1 MKVTTAMVKEL
12 RDRTGAGIMDTKRAL
27 EAADGVM
34 EEAEKALAKKGLAT
48 ALKKGSRE
56 TSEGVIQSYIHTG
69 NRIGAMVELNCETDF
84 VARTPEFTDL
94 ARDLAMQVAAMSPV
108 HINREMVPED
118 AGDVPAGEI
127 LTEQQYIKEPGKT
140 VSELVTEMIAR
151 VGENVRIRRISRFEL
166 GD

>member
-27 EAADGVM
+27 DAAGGVM
-34 EEAEKALAKKGLAT
+34 EEAEKALAEKGLAT
-48 ALKKGSRE
+48 AMKKGGRE
-56 TSEGVIQSYIHTG
+56 TSEGVIQSYVHTG

-84 VARTPEFTDL
+84 VARTTEFNEL
-94 ARDLAMQVAAMSPV
+94 ARDLAMQVAAMSPI
-108 HINREMVPED
+108 HIDRDMVPED
-118 AGDVPAGEI
+118 TGDVPAEEV
-127 LTEQQYIKEPGKT
+127 LTEQQYIKDPGKT

-151 VGENVRIRRISRFEL
+151 VGENVRIRRIARFEL

>member
-27 EAADGVM
+27 ESANGAM
-34 EEAEKALAKKGLAT
+34 EEAEKALAEKGLAT
-48 ALKKGSRE
+48 AMKKGGRE
-56 TSEGVIQSYIHTG
+56 TSEGVIQSYVHTG

-84 VARTPEFTDL
+84 VARTAEFTEL

-108 HINREMVPED
+108 HINRDVVPED
-118 AGDVPAGEI
+118 AGEVPAEEV
-127 LTEQQYIKEPGKT
+127 LTEQQYIRDPGKT
-140 VSELVTEMIAR
+140 VNELVTEMIAK
-151 VGENVRIRRISRFEL
+151 VGENVRIRRIARFEL

>member
-27 EAADGVM
+27 DAAGGVM
-34 EEAEKALAKKGLAT
+34 EEAEKVLAEKGLAT
-48 ALKKGSRE
+48 AMKKGGRE
-56 TSEGVIQSYIHTG
+56 TSEGVIQSYVHTG

-84 VARTPEFTDL
+84 VARTTEFNEL
-94 ARDLAMQVAAMSPV
+94 ARDLAMQVAAMSPN
-108 HINREMVPED
+108 HIERDMVPED
-118 AGDVPAGEI
+118 AGEVPAEEV
-127 LTEQQYIKEPGKT
+127 LTEQQYIKDPGKT

-151 VGENVRIRRISRFEL
+151 VGENVRIRRIARFEL

>member
-27 EAADGVM
+27 EATDGVM
-34 EEAEKALAKKGLAT
+34 EEAEKALAEKGLAT
-48 ALKKGSRE
+48 ALKKGARE

-84 VARTPEFTDL
+84 VARTPEFTGL

-108 HINREMVPED
+108 HINRDMVPED
-118 AGDVPAGEI
+118 AGDVPAEEI
-127 LTEQQYIKEPGKT
+127 LTEQQYIKDPGKT

-151 VGENVRIRRISRFEL
+151 VGENVRIQRISRFEL

>member
-27 EAADGVM
+27 DAAGGVM
-34 EEAEKALAKKGLAT
+34 EEAEKALAEKGLAT
-48 ALKKGSRE
+48 AMKKGGRE
-56 TSEGVIQSYIHTG
+56 TSEGVIQSYVHTG

-84 VARTPEFTDL
+84 VARTPEFNEL
-94 ARDLAMQVAAMSPV
+94 ARDLAMQVAAMSPI
-108 HINREMVPED
+108 HIERDMVPED
-118 AGDVPAGEI
+118 AGDVPTEEV
-127 LTEQQYIKEPGKT
+127 LTEQQYIKDPGKT

-151 VGENVRIRRISRFEL
+151 VGENVRIRRIARFEL

>member
-27 EAADGVM
+27 DAASGVM
-34 EEAEKALAKKGLAT
+34 EEAEKALAEKGLAT
-48 ALKKGSRE
+48 AMKKGGRE
-56 TSEGVIQSYIHTG
+56 TSEGVIQSYVHTG

-84 VARTPEFTDL
+84 VARTTEFNEL
-94 ARDLAMQVAAMSPV
+94 ARDLAMQVAAMSPI
-108 HINREMVPED
+108 HIDRDMVPED
-118 AGDVPAGEI
+118 TGDVPAEEV
-127 LTEQQYIKEPGKT
+127 LTEQQYIKDPGKT

-151 VGENVRIRRISRFEL
+151 VGENVRIRRIARFEL

>member
-27 EAADGVM
+27 ESANGAM
-34 EEAEKALAKKGLAT
+34 EEAEKALAEKGLAT
-48 ALKKGSRE
+48 AMKKGGRE
-56 TSEGVIQSYIHTG
+56 TSEGVVQSYVHTG

-84 VARTPEFTDL
+84 VARTAEFTEL

-108 HINREMVPED
+108 HINRDVVPED
-118 AGDVPAGEI
+118 AGEVPAEEV
-127 LTEQQYIKEPGKT
+127 LTEQQYIRDPGKT
-140 VSELVTEMIAR
+140 VNELVTEMIAK
-151 VGENVRIRRISRFEL
+151 VGENVRIRRIARFEL

>member
-27 EAADGVM
+27 DAAGGVM
-34 EEAEKALAKKGLAT
+34 EVAEKALAEKGLAT
-48 ALKKGSRE
+48 AMKKGGRE
-56 TSEGVIQSYIHTG
+56 TSEGVIQSYVHTG

-84 VARTPEFTDL
+84 VARTPEFNEL
-94 ARDLAMQVAAMSPV
+94 ARDLAMQVAAMSPI
-108 HINREMVPED
+108 HIERDMVPED
-118 AGDVPAGEI
+118 AGDVPTEEV
-127 LTEQQYIKEPGKT
+127 LTEQQYIKDPGKT

-151 VGENVRIRRISRFEL
+151 VGENVRIRRIARFEL

>member
-27 EAADGVM
+27 DAAGGVM
-34 EEAEKALAKKGLAT
+34 EEAEKVLAEKGLAT
-48 ALKKGSRE
+48 AMKKGGRE
-56 TSEGVIQSYIHTG
+56 TSEGVIQSYVHTG

-84 VARTPEFTDL
+84 VARTTEFNEL
-94 ARDLAMQVAAMSPV
+94 ARDLAMQVAAMSPN
-108 HINREMVPED
+108 HIERDMVPED
-118 AGDVPAGEI
+118 AGEVPAEEV

-151 VGENVRIRRISRFEL
+151 VGENVRIRRIARFEL

>member
-27 EAADGVM
+27 DAAGGAM
-34 EEAEKALAKKGLAT
+34 EEAEKALAEKGLAT
-48 ALKKGSRE
+48 AMKKGGRE
-56 TSEGVIQSYIHTG
+56 TSEGVIQSYVHTG

-84 VARTPEFTDL
+84 VARTTEFNEL
-94 ARDLAMQVAAMSPV
+94 ARDLAMQVAAMSPN
-108 HINREMVPED
+108 HIERDMVPED
-118 AGDVPAGEI
+118 TGEVPAEEV
-127 LTEQQYIKEPGKT
+127 LTEQQYIKDPGKT

-151 VGENVRIRRISRFEL
+151 VGENVRIRRIARFEL